1 MYNHRPCNSH
11 FIFIRII
18 TEVIYCVYIEIIS
31 ISITRCKQAIQ
42 NYNVFMLQGNF
53 DRIKNFNN
61 FHTNICD
68 VGNFF
73 YLSYNDISD
82 HHLALPTQTQKL
94 RS

>member
-1 MYNHRPCNSH
+1 MYNHRPCNGH

-31 ISITRCKQAIQ
+31 ILITRCKQAIQ

-73 YLSYNDISD
+73 LFE
-82 HHLALPTQTQKL
+82 LQ
-94 RS
+94 